1 MAILVTIQETP
12 TRNGQ
17 RNMARQKGRN
27 GEPVRLYINAEVRT
41 ESDKLAFQRNQSLSD
56 LVEHLLE
63 TEIAKAK
70 RNARRRELRELRKQ
84 QQAT

>member
-1 MAILVTIQETP
+1 
-12 TRNGQ
+12 
-17 RNMARQKGRN
+17 MARQKGRN
-27 GEPVRLYINAEVRT
+27 GKPVRLYINAEVRT

-56 LVEHLLE
+56 LVERLLE

>member
-1 MAILVTIQETP
+1 
-12 TRNGQ
+12 
-17 RNMARQKGRN
+17 MARQKGRN
-27 GEPVRLYINAEVRT
+27 GKPVRLYINAEVRT

-56 LVEHLLE
+56 LVERLLE

-84 QQAT
+84 QQAA